1 MNVIDSVAV
10 CSRSFSKHPILRAEL
25 LKRYSKVTFNDAGLQ
40 LNGDA
45 LVNFLRGHDLAITAL
60 EKVDDYILS
69 QLPQLR
75 VIGKYGVGL
84 DMIDLSS
91 MRKYG
96 KRLGW
101 TRGVNRRSVSEL
113 TLAFAIIM
121 LRHVI
126 VANREVVGG
135 TWSQHVG
142 GQLSGRTVGIIGCGS
157 VGQDLVRLLQP
168 FECKVLANDIVMYD
182 DFYSHYHVEP
192 VSLEVLLKN
201 SDIVTLHVPL
211 DEATHGMI
219 SSDHLSLMKP
229 SAFLIN
235 IARGG
240 LVDEAD
246 LKQALV
252 DKVIAGAAFDVFN
265 HEPPQ
270 DAELLAL
277 PNFLATPHIGGSAEE
292 AILAMGLAAIDGLDN
307 AVIPT

>member
-113 TLAFAIIM
+113 TLAC
-121 LRHVI
+121 LLYTSPSPRD
-126 VANREVVGG
+126 
-135 TWSQHVG
+135 
-142 GQLSGRTVGIIGCGS
+142 RTRS
-157 VGQDLVRLLQP
+157 RMP
-168 FECKVLANDIVMYD
+168 
-182 DFYSHYHVEP
+182 
-192 VSLEVLLKN
+192 
-201 SDIVTLHVPL
+201 
-211 DEATHGMI
+211 
-219 SSDHLSLMKP
+219 SS
-229 SAFLIN
+229 A
-235 IARGG
+235 
-240 LVDEAD
+240 
-246 LKQALV
+246 
-252 DKVIAGAAFDVFN
+252 
-265 HEPPQ
+265 
-270 DAELLAL
+270 
-277 PNFLATPHIGGSAEE
+277 
-292 AILAMGLAAIDGLDN
+292 
-307 AVIPT
+307 